1 MYGLCIE
8 MMAQGKL
15 SQQTL
20 QTGSDQRISR
30 TQKKRARVDQI
41 KATRQ
46 FESLKAQAKQ
56 IQEER
61 FKDKVVEFDQ
71 AFKTYR
77 PKRYSERAW
86 NRLSSSQQARQM
98 RGFTHNNVYSLD
110 RHVKRGNLVVHST
123 GTRKAS
129 KTIKFTLEDHGE
141 GDNSYADVY
150 GSLSPELKQFFDTP
164 DVVLENKAIR
174 INTTKKTIQEQLTK
188 ADLDIA
194 ATKLKYKR
202 KEERN
207 REWYKSKSKSKREKY
222 YDRYKERDRDI
233 DDDLDEAIAELRG
246 YKKGLSEG
254 IGRLNKG
261 DDLSYSQV
269 RSYAKDVGNYEEDK
283 EEARNNNKKATRERQ
298 QKIDDLIS
306 GGYSP
311 MLIQKSFKGK
321 PTGSSLS
328 FYNSTTK
335 DYAKLSIKLQ
345 TKDVS
350 KLQRS
355 SLNTANISQSFDLGG
370 KKFTFKSQVPLFK
383 TSTGQ
388 LMTSFGGLGKTET
401 QAIQE
406 QRKAQIDFAN
416 VQEKALDQ
424 RASEYLE
431 TTGFKADVNEK
442 VKGKDLT
449 FWQKIKAAYVMTPF
463 GTTVE
468 VPKEFNQLRDQR
480 TNTFGKGFIKLES
493 SGFVPTASID
503 ISKMNTLTWDQSVAA
518 IKGQD
523 LKEAKAEHQI
533 ELIEKFNKI
542 TEAAPEDIQFYVQ
555 GQGLSQL
562 AKAGIKSDTFT
573 TKGEI
578 DFNSPE
584 FAPSKS
590 YNLYEFE
597 KAKTIGKGA
606 TFFSGTRIVSTE
618 ALKMY
623 GIGKAIGVAVKG
635 VGYVGSKVYTGLGG
649 GLKIADVTVKGGK
662 ATASVT
668 VATGKGSN
676 VLKTVGLGALGLGF
690 GGLYTYSKVKQYQ
703 YSKEVFGKAGQ
714 EVFFLETGGEI
725 LGFGALA
732 GESAMK
738 RSSVKKLQAQI
749 KKETYFKEARAEGI
763 KNINKYGK
771 FSKSAKLS
779 YQQVGTGQEVMSK
792 KAIQNLAK
800 DYSKITGLSNKEA
813 TKIISEKG
821 IYKQVFKVKSNV
833 PSYERALKYLKTG
846 KAAKTTTNYYSTGR
860 YGIFT
865 AQKGAKGSTE
875 LALDFK
881 LTGSKPTN
889 VVLKL
894 TQSKGKYAVTN
905 VFEKARYSP
914 KDPMKELRLKEIF
927 VTKASKVKV
936 AKVGQIKFTSFDI
949 ENRLLKMK
957 PLGNHR
963 LTVDQALKIGKFKPS
978 KDLLKQYWKSS
989 GSIGKSSSFS
999 NIKIQAPNFKYHGIL
1014 KIAKESDYIF
1024 AQTGSGKAG
1033 LPMKNPRF
1041 DLLDDALREINKQ
1054 QLRNTIK
1061 QSRAAKGFKGLDLV
1075 DDILKTPKQN
1085 IKSSFNG
1092 LGSGSG
1098 SGSGSNVVQ
1107 MIEKKMQ
1114 SVSTKNI
1121 MKNIQVSPSIYS
1133 SPKIKTAMK
1142 LDTIPALKDALAF
1155 KIATGQATQL
1165 KSKTKLKQML
1175 KTRQHQ
1181 QIDLSLKQ
1189 ALNLDL
1195 GLKQVSSTKQKSS
1208 QIQTPV
1214 FDASPI
1220 VNPVV
1225 VIPTITPIRTPT
1237 SKIPKAALVSF
1248 DIKKM
1253 LKMRKK
1259 QTKAVENFYYA
1270 PDFTSR
1276 ALDLDPIEVTSLK
1289 QARKILRKVNTGFG
1303 VRRSVLV
1310 NIPD

>member
-15 SQQTL
+15 SQQIA
-20 QTGSDQRISR
+20 QTETSDQRISR
-30 TQKKRARVDQI
+30 TQKRRVKIDQI
-41 KATRQ
+41 KATRK
-46 FESLKAQAKQ
+46 FEGLKAQAKQ

-71 AFKTYR
+71 SFKNYR
-77 PKRYSERAW
+77 PKNISARSWDRM
-86 NRLSSSQQARQM
+86 SQRSKDANLKQYT
-98 RGFTHNNVYSLD
+98 RG
-110 RHVKRGNLVVHST
+110 RGLAYYEGKGLVVVHST

-129 KTIKFTLEDHGE
+129 KTIPFTLEDSGE
-141 GDNSYADVY
+141 GDNSYQDVY
-150 GSLSPELKQFFDTP
+150 ESLSPDLKQFFDTP

-174 INTTKKTIQEQLTK
+174 IKTTQSTIQERLIK
-188 ADLDIA
+188 ADQDIA
-194 ATKLKYKR
+194 AAKVKYKLK
-202 KEERN
+202 EEKN
-207 REWYKSKSKSKREKY
+207 RAWYKSKSKSKREKY
-222 YDRYKERDRDI
+222 YDRYKERDRKI
-233 DDDLDEAIAELRG
+233 DDDLDEKLAELQG

-254 IGRLNKG
+254 VGRLNKG
-261 DDLSYSQV
+261 DDLSFSQIDN
-269 RSYAKDVGNYEEDK
+269 YADDVGNYYEDR
-283 EEARNNNKKATRERQ
+283 EEARNQNKKAQRTQ
-298 QKIDDLIS
+298 QKKIDDLVA
-306 GGYSP
+306 GGYAP
-311 MLIQKSFKGK
+311 MLIQEFKNGK
-321 PTGSSLS
+321 PTKSKIT
-328 FYNSTTK
+328 FYNSATK
-335 DYAKLSIKLQ
+335 DYSKIDLTLK
-345 TKDVS
+345 TTDVS
-350 KLQRS
+350 KFEKSKFNR
-355 SLNTANISQSFDLGG
+355 ANISQSFDLGG
-370 KKFTFKSQVPLFK
+370 KKFTFKTNSLIFK
-383 TSTGQ
+383 DKAGQ
-388 LMTSFGGLGKTET
+388 LKTVFGDLGKTEA
-401 QAIQE
+401 QVINE
-406 QRKAQIDFAN
+406 QRKAMYL
-416 VQEKALDQ
+416 QEKEFDR

-431 TTGFKADVNEK
+431 TTGFKADVSQK
-442 VKGKDLT
+442 ATAKDLS

-463 GTTVE
+463 GTTVPL
-468 VPKEFNQLRDQR
+468 PKEYNELRADR
-480 TNTFGKGFIKLES
+480 TNKFGEGLISIKG

-503 ISKMNTLTWDQSVAA
+503 LSRLNTLTWDQSVSA
-518 IKGQD
+518 ITDQE
-523 LKEAKAEHQI
+523 LKKAKREKQI
-533 ELIEKFNKI
+533 NLIDKFNTI
-542 TEAAPEDIQFYVQ
+542 TEAAPEDLQYYVQ

-562 AKAGIKSDTFT
+562 AKAGIKIDTFSN
-573 TKGEI
+573 KDEI
-578 DFNSPE
+578 SFNSHE
-584 FAPSKS
+584 FTPSKTF
-590 YNLYEFE
+590 NLYEWE
-597 KAKTIGKGA
+597 KSKKTNKA
-606 TFFSGTRIVSTE
+606 AQFFSGTRIVSTE

-623 GIGKAIGVAVKG
+623 GIGKIIGGVVKG
-635 VGYVGSKVYTGLGG
+635 AGYVGSKVYSGLGG

-676 VLKTVGLGALGLGF
+676 VLKTVGLGALGLGI

-779 YQQVGTGQEVMSK
+779 YKQVGTGQEVMSK
-792 KAIQNLAK
+792 KAINNLAK
-800 DYSKITGLSNKEA
+800 EYSKITSVSNKEA
-813 TKIISEKG
+813 VKVISEKG
-821 IYKQVFKVKSNV
+821 LYKQVFKVKSNV
-833 PSYERALKYLKTG
+833 PSYERALKFIKTG
-846 KAAKTTTNYYSTGR
+846 KAPKTVTNYYSTGR

-881 LTGSKPTN
+881 LAGSKPTN
-889 VVLKL
+889 LVLKL

-914 KDPMKELRLKEIF
+914 KNPLKELRLKEVF
-927 VTKASKVKV
+927 VTKASKIKT
-936 AKVGQIKFTSFDI
+936 AKVGDIKFTSFDI

-999 NIKIQAPNFKYHGIL
+999 NIKIQAPNFKDHGIL
-1014 KIAKESDYIF
+1014 KIAKEGDYLF
-1024 AQTGSGKAG
+1024 AQTGSGKAA

-1085 IKSSFNG
+1085 IKSSFKG

-1098 SGSGSNVVQ
+1098 SGSGSAGSNVVQ

-1121 MKNIQVSPSIYS
+1121 MKSIQVSPSIYS
-1133 SPKIKTAMK
+1133 SPKIKTAMRV
-1142 LDTIPALKDALAF
+1142 DTIPALKDAIGL
-1155 KIATGQATQL
+1155 KILSGQATQL
-1165 KSKTKLKQML
+1165 KSKAKLKQML
-1175 KTRQHQ
+1175 KTRQHSQ
-1181 QIDLSLKQ
+1181 QDLSIKQ
-1189 ALNLDL
+1189 VLNMDL
-1195 GLKQVSSTKQKSS
+1195 GLKQVSTTKQKSS
-1208 QIQTPV
+1208 QIQAPV

-1220 VNPVV
+1220 VNPVIK
-1225 VIPTITPIRTPT
+1225 IPTITPIQTPT
-1237 SKIPKAALVSF
+1237 SKIPKVAFASF
-1248 DIKKM
+1248 DIKKLM
-1253 LKMRKK
+1253 KMRKK
-1259 QTKAVENFYYA
+1259 QTKAIENFYYA

-1276 ALDLDPIEVTSLK
+1276 AIGLDPIEVTSIK
-1289 QARKILRKVNTGFG
+1289 QARKILRKVNTGLEL
-1303 VRRSVLV
+1303 RRSVLV